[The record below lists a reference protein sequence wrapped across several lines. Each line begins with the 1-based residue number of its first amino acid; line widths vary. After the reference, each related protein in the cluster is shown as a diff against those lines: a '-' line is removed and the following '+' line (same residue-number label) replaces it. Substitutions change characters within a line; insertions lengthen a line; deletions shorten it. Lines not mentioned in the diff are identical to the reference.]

1 MNQKRYPNNDK
12 LNLPVTKSEAFLPK
26 PLSMD
31 DYLKFV
37 IFNLKH
43 TVDKKVV
50 REQKKLAVV
59 NAHFSPDSIGNYIN

>member
-1 MNQKRYPNNDK
+1 MKQKQYSNKDK

-37 IFNLKH
+37 IFNLKY
-43 TVDKKVV
+43 TIDRKAV
-50 REQKKLAVV
+50 REQK
-59 NAHFSPDSIGNYIN
+59 NWQ

>member
-1 MNQKRYPNNDK
+1 MDK
-12 LNLPVTKSEAFLPK
+12 LNLPVIKNDIYLPR

-43 TVDKKVV
+43 TIDRKAV

-59 NAHFSPDSIGNYIN
+59 NVRFSMCGFL

>member
-1 MNQKRYPNNDK
+1 MDK
-12 LNLPVTKSEAFLPK
+12 LNLPVMRGDVPLPR

-43 TVDKKVV
+43 TVDRKAV

-59 NAHFSPDSIGNYIN
+59 NARFSLKA

>member
-1 MNQKRYPNNDK
+1 MNQKQYSNKDK

-43 TVDKKVV
+43 TIDRKAV
-50 REQKKLAVV
+50 REQKKLAAVSV
-59 NAHFSPDSIGNYIN
+59 RFSLKKS